1 MQDQPEKIELDGD
14 LISLAGYPAISQ
26 WCTSLGCS
34 EVQLAEAIAVVG
46 YSADQVRAYLES
58 VSKEHSPPGSP

>member
-14 LISLAGYPAISQ
+14 LISLAGYPAISR
-26 WCTSLGCS
+26 WCKSLWCS

-46 YSADQVRAYLES
+46 YSADQVRVYLEN
-58 VSKEHSPPGSP
+58 VSRAHSPPGSP